1 MRKLIGIVGLAATAL
16 LAGCGGGGGSPGDT
30 PESYSITLV
39 AERTSLPLNTA
50 HYPVGIGTQYP
61 FTTTLYVNA
70 KKGDAPIPGGT
81 DIFACNTA
89 YGLSSGPLYYLDG
102 NSEHET
108 DAPDGNGGT
117 VKGPNA
123 YRNITL
129 PSNAGGASF
138 HFHSRDQ
145 AGVATITCSVHDP
158 RANREVSASINIT
171 VGGAGAAGKA
181 ASVVA
186 IAAHPT
192 LGVQGNVYNLRTST
206 AINAYIWDDAN
217 QPVPA
222 NGHANL
228 QVSIRSVT
236 PAAQGARLM
245 ADGKQ
250 GSVLQLQTTGGVGL
264 FSLSSGPQEGPIL
277 LELVTDRLDNDVSN
291 GIQDPVTSLVV
302 ITATDGAPAASPAD
316 PLALV
321 DITPPGAT
329 NDIPYSYVLSVKGG
343 VAPYTW
349 QALGRMPAGLTL
361 NSSGLISGTPSM
373 DPPGTVSVA
382 IRVTDSTGASL
393 TANLS
398 IAVAAAPA
406 APPPPP
412 PPAPVPVPLSI
423 NLSGCSGDINTVC
436 DLPGAPVGGT
446 YQYVLTASGGGTGAA
461 AWAFEPAAP
470 GGALAWLTLSASGI
484 LQGSV
489 PVTCG
494 QIGSPFFIKVTK
506 GGETVMRQVRV
517 RGVTGP
523 GGTC

>member
-117 VKGPNA
+117 VKVPNA

-138 HFHSRDQ
+138 HFHSSDQ

-171 VGGAGAAGKA
+171 VGGGAGSGKA

>member
-117 VKGPNA
+117 VKVPNA

-138 HFHSRDQ
+138 HFHSSDQ

-158 RANREVSASINIT
+158 RANREVSTSINIT
-171 VGGAGAAGKA
+171 VGGGAGSGKA

>member
-1 MRKLIGIVGLAATAL
+1 MRKLIGIVGLAAAAL

-39 AERTSLPLNTA
+39 AEQTSLPLNTA
-50 HYPVGIGTQYP
+50 GYPVGIGPQHP

-70 KKGDAPIPGGT
+70 KKGGAPIPGGT

-89 YGLSSGPLYYLDG
+89 YGLPSGPLYYLDG

-108 DAPDGNGGT
+108 DVPDGNGGT
-117 VKGPNA
+117 VKVPNA
-123 YRNITL
+123 YRSITL

-138 HFHSRDQ
+138 HFHASDQ

-158 RANREVSASINIT
+158 RANREVSTSVNIT
-171 VGGAGAAGKA
+171 VGGGAGSGKA

-186 IAAHPT
+186 IAAYPT
-192 LGVQGNVYNLRTST
+192 LGVQGNLYNARTST
-206 AINAYIWDDAN
+206 AVNAYIWDDAN
-217 QPVPA
+217 QPVPGS
-222 NGHANL
+222 GHANL

-236 PAAQGARLM
+236 PAAQGARLL
-245 ADGKQ
+245 ANGKQ

-291 GIQDPVTSLVV
+291 GIQDPITSLVV
-302 ITATDGAPAASPAD
+302 VTATQGAPVVNAD
-316 PLALV
+316 PLAFA

-329 NDIPYSYVLSVKGG
+329 NDVPYSYVLSVTGG

-349 QALGRMPAGLTL
+349 QALGRMPSGLTL
-361 NSSGLISGTPSM
+361 SSSGLISGTPSM

-382 IRVTDSTGASL
+382 IRVTDSAGASQ
-393 TANLS
+393 TANIS
-398 IAVAAAPA
+398 IAVAAAPT
-406 APPPPP
+406 PPTPPT
-412 PPAPVPVPLSI
+412 PPAPVPAPLSI

-436 DLPGAPVGGT
+436 DLPGAPAGGV
-446 YQYVLTASGGGTGAA
+446 YQYVLTASGGATGAA

-470 GGALAWLTLSASGI
+470 GGALSWLTLSPSGI
-484 LQGSV
+484 LQGNV

-494 QIGSPFFIKVTK
+494 PIGNPFFIKVTK
-506 GGETVMRQVRV
+506 GGETVMRQVRIL
-517 RGVTGP
+517 GVTGP
-523 GGTC
+523 GATC

>member
-1 MRKLIGIVGLAATAL
+1 MRKLIGIVGLAAAAL

-39 AERTSLPLNTA
+39 AEKTNLPLNTG

-117 VKGPNA
+117 VKVPNA
-123 YRNITL
+123 YRNIAL

-138 HFHSRDQ
+138 HFHSSDQ

-171 VGGAGAAGKA
+171 VGGGAGSGKA

-186 IAAHPT
+186 IATYPT

-264 FSLSSGPQEGPIL
+264 FSLASGPQEGPIL

-291 GIQDPVTSLVV
+291 GIQDPITSLVV
-302 ITATDGAPAASPAD
+302 VTATEGAPAINPD
-316 PLALV
+316 PIAFV
-321 DITPPGAT
+321 DVTPPGAT
-329 NDIPYSYVLSVKGG
+329 NDVPYSYVLSVKGG

-373 DPPGTVSVA
+373 DPPGTISVA

-393 TANLS
+393 TTNLS

-406 APPPPP
+406 APPA
-412 PPAPVPVPLSI
+412 PAPVPAPLSI
-423 NLSGCSGDINTVC
+423 NLSGCSDVNVAC
-436 DLPGAPVGGT
+436 NLPGAPIGGF
-446 YQYVLTASGGGTGAA
+446 YQYVLTASGGSAGAA
-461 AWAFEPAAP
+461 AWAFDPAAP
-470 GGALAWLTLSASGI
+470 GDLPWLTLSASGI
-484 LQGSV
+484 LQGAV
-489 PVTCG
+489 PATCG
-494 QIGSPFFIKVTK
+494 PIGNPFFIKVTK
-506 GGETVMRQVRV
+506 GSETVMRKVQIT
-517 RGVTGP
+517 GVSGP
-523 GGTC
+523 GGSC